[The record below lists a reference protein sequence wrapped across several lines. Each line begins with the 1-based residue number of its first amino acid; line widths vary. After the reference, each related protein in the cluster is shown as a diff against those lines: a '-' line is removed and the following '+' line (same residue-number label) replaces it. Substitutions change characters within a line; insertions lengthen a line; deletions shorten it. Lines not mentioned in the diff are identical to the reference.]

1 MTTAIS
7 PVLGKVTPR
16 IDGFERVAGRARYV
30 ADWKVPGMLYGKV
43 ILSTTAHAKVK
54 HVNADQARKLP
65 GVESILTFEDTKV
78 QWSQGDRINARFAIA
93 DKVRF
98 AGEVVAVVAAHR
110 RDIAERAAEM
120 IDVEYERLPT
130 VFDTKVAMEENAP
143 KIWEGGNLH
152 QLFEA
157 KHGDPEKGLEESHRI
172 FAETYRTGR
181 VHNTPLEPAASLAWW
196 NGDSLTLIA
205 GTQGI
210 TTCRQSAAKDLG
222 LPMSKVRVIAY
233 YKGGGFG
240 NKNQDM
246 NHDLLAA
253 LLAKKTGKP
262 VMLEYGRRDD
272 FSNIHGRWSTE
283 QQLTMGVD
291 EQGRLTVFSQK
302 VYCNVGAYA
311 RHPTRYTEDA
321 LAYYACPNLKSEIYA
336 IYTNTPATG
345 NMRGPGGVPSCFASE
360 TLMDEI
366 SHELKIDP
374 VEFRLKNR
382 TVKHFGKETYTSY
395 GLEDCIRTGAERIK
409 WSDKWHKPGDGP
421 IVDGFK
427 KHGIGVAM
435 CDWHALLGQGAATIR
450 INQDGTAHVAVG
462 VTDIGTGA
470 KSTMALIA
478 ADALGFPIQD
488 IQVVWGDTDVC
499 PFSIGESGS
508 RTTTFTGTAVRAAA
522 EDAKRQLLELA
533 SKKLEVT
540 SDALELKDKT
550 IYVKSDPQR
559 NLPLSKVAESRP
571 DAIIGNGATHPKL
584 EHGFGRSAF
593 ATHYA
598 EVLVDMETG
607 LVEIDRYI
615 AVHDSGPIV
624 NRLTAESQ
632 VQGGVIMGLGGALRE
647 ELIIDPDQG
656 LTTNGDLWTYRV
668 PTHLNAPKIESIF
681 IETDDPFGPKS
692 LGEASIVPVAP
703 AIGNAIFNATG
714 VRLRATPMTPERVLA
729 ALD

>member
-1 MTTAIS
+1 M
-7 PVLGKVTPR
+7 
-16 IDGFERVAGRARYV
+16 
-30 ADWKVPGMLYGKV
+30 
-43 ILSTTAHAKVK
+43 
-54 HVNADQARKLP
+54 
-65 GVESILTFEDTKV
+65 
-78 QWSQGDRINARFAIA
+78 
-93 DKVRF
+93 
-98 AGEVVAVVAAHR
+98 
-110 RDIAERAAEM
+110 
-120 IDVEYERLPT
+120 
-130 VFDTKVAMEENAP
+130 
-143 KIWEGGNLH
+143 
-152 QLFEA
+152 
-157 KHGDPEKGLEESHRI
+157 
-172 FAETYRTGR
+172 
-181 VHNTPLEPAASLAWW
+181 
-196 NGDSLTLIA
+196 
-205 GTQGI
+205 
-210 TTCRQSAAKDLG
+210 
-222 LPMSKVRVIAY
+222 
-233 YKGGGFG
+233 
-240 NKNQDM
+240 
-246 NHDLLAA
+246 
-253 LLAKKTGKP
+253 
-262 VMLEYGRRDD
+262 
-272 FSNIHGRWSTE
+272 
-283 QQLTMGVD
+283 
-291 EQGRLTVFSQK
+291 
-302 VYCNVGAYA
+302 
-311 RHPTRYTEDA
+311 
-321 LAYYACPNLKSEIYA
+321 
-336 IYTNTPATG
+336 
-345 NMRGPGGVPSCFASE
+345 
-360 TLMDEI
+360 
-366 SHELKIDP
+366 
-374 VEFRLKNR
+374 
-382 TVKHFGKETYTSY
+382 
-395 GLEDCIRTGAERIK
+395 
-409 WSDKWHKPGDGP
+409 
-421 IVDGFK
+421 
-427 KHGIGVAM
+427 
-435 CDWHALLGQGAATIR
+435 
-450 INQDGTAHVAVG
+450 
-462 VTDIGTGA
+462 
-470 KSTMALIA
+470 
-478 ADALGFPIQD
+478 
-488 IQVVWGDTDVC
+488 VWGDTDVC